1 MHTKTHKDM
10 KRVGILLTLAAMLL
24 TGVVPVAAQQN
35 LWQAKRIVSPE
46 IHADGSVTLRLN
58 APEAENVMLIADF
71 TANGNATGIAMT
83 RNDDGVWEYR
93 SEVLP
98 SELYYYWFS
107 VDGIDHVND
116 PANSYV
122 MRDVGS
128 QMNYFIVPGE
138 RGDLYAAQEVPH
150 GTMAKVWAKVEDGRE
165 RRMTVYTPAG
175 YEEGK
180 GRYPV
185 LYLLHG
191 MGGDEDAWSA
201 TGRVAEIMDN
211 LIASGKAEPMIVV
224 MTNGCTKHVAA
235 PGLSHEGMWSPYMSG
250 SMDGSFEAMFPSIV
264 EWVDDHY
271 RTIAKKHSR
280 AIAGL
285 SMGGFHSMQIS
296 KEYPSMFDYVG
307 LFSAAIFRGDESV
320 AIYNDLEAKL
330 ERQFNDAP
338 ALYWIA
344 IGEEDFLYEDNVRY
358 RGLLD
363 KAGYDYIYR
372 ESTGG
377 HIWRNWRIYLAE
389 YAQQIFK

>member
-1 MHTKTHKDM
+1 M
-10 KRVGILLTLAAMLL
+10 KRAFSLIAAFMLL
-24 TGVVPVAAQQN
+24 GGIAEIQAQQN
-35 LWQAKRIVSPE
+35 LWQAERLQSPE
-46 IHADGSVTLRLN
+46 IHDDNSATIRLY
-58 APEAENVMLIADF
+58 APQAEKVILIADF
-71 TANGNATGIAMT
+71 TANGNATPIEMT
-83 RNDDGVWEYR
+83 RNDKGVWEYR
-93 SEVLP
+93 SESLT
-98 SELYYYWFS
+98 SELYYYWFN

-128 QMNYFIVPGE
+128 QMNYFIVPGG
-138 RGDLYAAQEVPH
+138 RGDIYAAQEVAH

-165 RRMTVYTPAG
+165 RRMTIYTPAG

-211 LIASGKAEPMIVV
+211 LIALGKAEPMIVV

-235 PGLSHEGMWSPYMSG
+235 PGLSHEGMWTPYMSG
-250 SMDGSFEAMFPSIV
+250 SMDGTFEAMFPSIV
-264 EWVDDHY
+264 EWVEDHY
-271 RTIAKKHSR
+271 RTISKKHSR

-296 KEYPSMFDYVG
+296 KEYPTMFDYVG
-307 LFSAAIFRGDESV
+307 LFSAAIFRGDGSV

-330 ERQFNDAP
+330 ARQFDKAP

-344 IGEEDFLYEDNVRY
+344 IGEEDFLYQDNVRY
-358 RGLLD
+358 RELLD

-377 HIWRNWRIYLAE
+377 HIWRNWRIFLTE
-389 YAQQIFK
+389 YAQLIFK